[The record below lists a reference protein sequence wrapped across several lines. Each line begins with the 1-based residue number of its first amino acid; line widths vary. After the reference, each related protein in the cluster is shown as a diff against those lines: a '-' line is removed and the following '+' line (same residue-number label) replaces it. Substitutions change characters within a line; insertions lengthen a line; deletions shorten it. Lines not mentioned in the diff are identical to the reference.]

1 MLIDFPAR
9 RPGRAGSAS
18 RPPAETPGPCCPHER
33 SVAAAQSGRPYS
45 LTALASR
52 AHTGAEGRCTAVPNC
67 AAAHLCPA
75 TPAMRRACEQAFG
88 TWVRRGVAV
97 APPHAR
103 WFDDR
108 S

>member
-9 RPGRAGSAS
+9 RSSRTNPASHTAAEAAG
-18 RPPAETPGPCCPHER
+18 PPCPHQR
-33 SVAAAQSGRPYS
+33 SATVAQSGRPYS
-45 LTALASR
+45 LAALANPAR
-52 AHTGAEGRCTAVPNC
+52 LAAECRCTAVPNC
-67 AAAHLCPA
+67 AAAGLCPA